1 MKPTL
6 INTPRR
12 ILLQNTLA
20 TAALGL
26 GSPLVRAALGNT
38 SNVEV
43 TEGPYFVDELLKRSD
58 IRVDPSD
65 GSVQAGLPL
74 LLSVSV
80 STLDTATGIVKPLP
94 NAYVDIWHCNAQ
106 GLYSDVSAN
115 STVGR
120 KFLRGYQVS
129 DAQGKVQFKSIYP
142 GWYSGRS
149 PHIHA
154 KVRQFSGST
163 KTLELTTQFFFDEQL
178 TQLVYSDSTLPYV
191 SHGLPD
197 MPHSI
202 DQVYNGNNSCV
213 PGAVA
218 GDSLKLKITRASQY
232 ASAKFDILIDV
243 SQRCLSAETG
253 QGAGGVPGG
262 TPPSGTPPTGTP
274 PAGWTPGTVPV
285 TPATS

>member
-1 MKPTL
+1 MNQKL

-20 TAALGL
+20 SAALGL
-26 GSPLVRAALGNT
+26 SSPLVRAALGNT

-65 GSVQAGLPL
+65 GTVQAGLPL

-80 STLDTATGIVKPLP
+80 STLDTVKPLP
-94 NAYVDIWHCNAQ
+94 HAYVDIWHCNAQ

-115 STVGR
+115 STVGQ

-178 TQLVYSDSTLPYV
+178 TQLIYSDSNLPYYP
-191 SHGLPD
+191 HGLPD
-197 MPHSI
+197 MPHST

-218 GDSLKLKITRASQY
+218 GDTLKLKITRASNY

-253 QGAGGVPGG
+253 QGAGGPPGG
-262 TPPSGTPPTGTP
+262 TPPSGTP